1 MKLHAQ
7 LRINI
12 VNQLKQ
18 INNIDDL
25 VLYRNEIWKLL
36 ADRQLEIE
44 NTQK

>member
-12 VNQLKQ
+12 VNKLKQ